1 MQKRFYIVSK
11 KQQNALNINF
21 LVNFL
26 KLIDPLQAYVLFEM
40 KIFLEFTGVII
51 RDSICN
57 NPLNSVFTARRRG
70 Y

>member
-1 MQKRFYIVSK
+1 MLLIP
-11 KQQNALNINF
+11 IF

-26 KLIDPLQAYVLFEM
+26 KLINPLQAYVLFEM
-40 KIFLEFTGVII
+40 KLFLELTGVII

-57 NPLNSVFTARRRG
+57 NPQNSVFTARRRG